1 MPDRHE
7 ARNLEVVINYEGKD
21 ISRDIAPFLLNFTY
35 TDNDSDKADD
45 IALSLEDRA
54 GKWRNDWFPAKGDK
68 IIASLSAHDWEEAN
82 KTESLPCGTFE
93 VTQIDYS
100 EPPSVINIK
109 AVSVPVTKGSS
120 SEKHTKAW
128 ENVKLRSIAE
138 DFANKGGLK
147 LYFDVPDNPFYE
159 RKDQV
164 EKSDLEFIKEL
175 CAECGA
181 SVKVTADKLVIYD
194 EEANEAREAAGEL
207 KFGDKKL
214 INYRFSSKAAGV
226 YKAAHLQYHNAKKN
240 LNIDV
245 TVKSPEAE
253 GTERVLELNDKA
265 DNIAE
270 AKQIAEKKL
279 KELNDKEVT
288 GQISLMGDFRF
299 SAGNNIEIKDFG
311 AFDGKYCIEK
321 AVHSISGS
329 GYTTSLDIYMGR
341 AEKEKLKEVKAKK
354 RAKSGAAKKSEPAP
368 LVYQGTDVYRRS

>member
-1 MPDRHE
+1 MPDKHE

-21 ISRDIAPFLLNFTY
+21 ISRDIAPYLISFSY

-45 IALSLEDRA
+45 IALSLEDRV

-100 EPPSVINIK
+100 GPPSVINIK
-109 AVSVPVTKGSS
+109 AVSVPVSKGSS
-120 SEKHTKAW
+120 NEKHTKAW

-207 KFGDKKL
+207 KFGDRKL

-245 TVKSPEAE
+245 TVKADEAE
-253 GTERVLELNDKA
+253 GSERVLELNLKA
-265 DNIAE
+265 DSIKE

-288 GQISLMGDFRF
+288 GQLSLMGDFRF

-311 AFDGKYCIEK
+311 SFDGKYCIEK

-341 AEKEKLKEVKAKK
+341 AEKKKAKSKRKAKK
-354 RAKSGAAKKSEPAP
+354 KKSGAESKP
-368 LVYQGTDVYRRS
+368 LVYQGTDVYKRS

>member
-1 MPDRHE
+1 MPDKHE

-21 ISRDIAPFLLNFTY
+21 ISRDIAPYLISFSY

-100 EPPSVINIK
+100 GPPSVINIK
-109 AVSVPVTKGSS
+109 AVSVPVSKGSS
-120 SEKHTKAW
+120 NEKHTKAW

-147 LYFDVPDNPFYE
+147 LYFDVPDSPFYE

-207 KFGDKKL
+207 KFGDRKL

-245 TVKSPEAE
+245 TVKADEAE
-253 GTERVLELNDKA
+253 GSERVLELNLKA
-265 DNIAE
+265 DSIKE

-311 AFDGKYCIEK
+311 SFDGKYCIEK

-341 AEKEKLKEVKAKK
+341 AEKKKAKSKRKAKK
-354 RAKSGAAKKSEPAP
+354 KKSGAESKP
-368 LVYQGTDVYRRS
+368 LVYQGTDVYKRS

>member
-1 MPDRHE
+1 MPDKHE

-21 ISRDIAPFLLNFTY
+21 ISRDIAPYLISFSY

-100 EPPSVINIK
+100 GPPSVINIK
-109 AVSVPVTKGSS
+109 AVSVPVSKGSS
-120 SEKHTKAW
+120 NEKHTKAW

-147 LYFDVPDNPFYE
+147 LYFDVPDSPFYE

-181 SVKVTADKLVIYD
+181 GVKVTADKLVIYD

-207 KFGDKKL
+207 KFGDRKL

-245 TVKSPEAE
+245 TVKADEAE
-253 GTERVLELNDKA
+253 GSERVLELNLKA
-265 DNIAE
+265 DSIKE

-311 AFDGKYCIEK
+311 SFDGKYCIEK

-341 AEKEKLKEVKAKK
+341 AEKKKAKSKRKAKK
-354 RAKSGAAKKSEPAP
+354 KKSGAESKP
-368 LVYQGTDVYRRS
+368 LVYQGTDVYKRS